1 MEAVLTRDEAI
12 ARPERAVSPKMAVRL
27 KSITSLAEGV
37 NAFEFV
43 SADGGTLPAFTAGS
57 HIDVHL
63 PDGAIRQYS
72 LCNPSTE
79 RHHYVVAVLR
89 DAAGRGGS
97 MAMHDILRAGQ
108 IVTVSA
114 PRNHFEL
121 SRDATRHVFIAGGI
135 GITPIMAMVADVQR
149 RGEAFHLFYCAR
161 TRQRTAFLDVLQPLI
176 DAGDATVHFDG
187 GDPRNG
193 LDLTRTLAQYASGTH
208 LYYCGPGALMDA
220 IEAASAHWPDGT
232 RHCERFS
239 GAGTPVR
246 TPEDRAAGQTDTP
259 FEVELRRSHQTFTVQ
274 PGESIVDV
282 LRRQGVDVDTSCCE
296 GYCGTCM
303 TRYLEGEPLHRDT
316 VLDAEDRAEFVM
328 ICCARS
334 KSPTLVLDI

>member
-1 MEAVLTRDEAI
+1 MEAVLTRDEAV
-12 ARPERAVSPKMAVRL
+12 ARPERAAPRKIEARV
-27 KSITSLAEGV
+27 KSITSLAEDI

-43 SADGGTLPAFTAGS
+43 SADGSELPSFTAGS

-63 PDGAIRQYS
+63 PGGTIRQYS

-79 RHHYVVAVLR
+79 RHRYVVAVLR
-89 DAAGRGGS
+89 DANGRGGS
-97 MAMHDILRAGQ
+97 IAMHDELHAGQ
-108 IVTVSA
+108 CVTIST

-121 SRDATRHVFIAGGI
+121 SRDAERHVFIAGGI
-135 GITPIMAMVADVQR
+135 GITPIVAMIDDVQR

-161 TRQRTAFLDVLQPLI
+161 TRQRTAFLDALEPLV
-176 DAGDATVHFDG
+176 DAGDVSVHFDG

-193 LDLTRTLAQYASGTH
+193 LDLAETLGHHTPGTH
-208 LYYCGPGALMDA
+208 LYYCGPGGLMDA
-220 IEAASAHWPDGT
+220 IETASAHWPEGT

-239 GAGTPVR
+239 AAGTPVR
-246 TPEDRAAGQTDTP
+246 NDDDRAAQEPDAP
-259 FEVELRRSHQTFTVQ
+259 FEVELRRSRQTFAVQ

-282 LRRQGVDVDTSCCE
+282 LRGHGVEVDTSCCE

-303 TRYLEGEPLHRDT
+303 TRYLEGEPLHRDS
-316 VLDAEDRAEFVM
+316 VLDAEDREEFVM

-334 KSPTLVLDI
+334 KSPTLVLDL